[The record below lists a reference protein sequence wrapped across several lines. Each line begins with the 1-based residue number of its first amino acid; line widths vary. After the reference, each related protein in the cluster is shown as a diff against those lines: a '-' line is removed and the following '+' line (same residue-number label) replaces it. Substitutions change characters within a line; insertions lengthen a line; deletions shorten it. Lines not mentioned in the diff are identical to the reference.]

1 MSHAGASSS
10 PFFLNPYL
18 FSLANPWAQTCYG
31 IKIVPPRSAPLV
43 LLLRLTVAG
52 CVLDEVLGRAHGF
65 FWYSSNFVFFLTVI
79 IRELA
84 KTAWRGGASMC
95 LLLNKKLLPS
105 SFDAGVVFCDRKA
118 SSPSNILSGIAESR
132 ASTETTAC
140 ICGRNWL
147 EGEGRTSHPELGD
160 RSF

>member
-52 CVLDEVLGRAHGF
+52 CVLGEVLGRAHGF
-65 FWYSSNFVFFLTVI
+65 FWYSSNFVFFLNCDYQ
-79 IRELA
+79 RARQNSLA
-84 KTAWRGGASMC
+84 R
-95 LLLNKKLLPS
+95 
-105 SFDAGVVFCDRKA
+105 
-118 SSPSNILSGIAESR
+118 
-132 ASTETTAC
+132 
-140 ICGRNWL
+140 
-147 EGEGRTSHPELGD
+147 
-160 RSF
+160 RSEHVLAIE